1 MIHQISVHITIVV
14 YYRFFLLKIFL
25 STVTAMIPSPQHHGM
40 SPASGYLRVFPAY
53 NTGLIK
59 GTSVKLY
66 ITIMTTTSD
75 VIRLVVHQLEKTRV
89 ERGIPGS
96 MIMEDDLNDF
106 YLVAISGNQEWILN
120 EDYNPLQLQ
129 QQSQA
134 QKCHLYVRRK
144 SEQLRLTE
152 QVTTV

>member
-1 MIHQISVHITIVV
+1 MHNFILRI
-14 YYRFFLLKIFL
+14 FFCFL
-25 STVTAMIPSPQHHGM
+25 STVTAMIPSPQHRGM

-89 ERGIPGS
+89 ERGIPGR
-96 MIMEDDLNDF
+96 MIMEDDLTDF
-106 YLVAISGNQEWILN
+106 YLVAISGNQERVLN

-144 SEQLRLTE
+144 SEQLRFTE

>member
-1 MIHQISVHITIVV
+1 
-14 YYRFFLLKIFL
+14 
-25 STVTAMIPSPQHHGM
+25 MIPSPQSRTT

-53 NTGLIK
+53 DTGLIK

-66 ITIMTTTSD
+66 ITIMTTTCD

-89 ERGIPGS
+89 ERGIQGRV
-96 MIMEDDLNDF
+96 IMEDDLNDF
-106 YLVAISGNQEWILN
+106 YLVAVSGNQEWILN

-129 QQSQA
+129 QQSQTH
-134 QKCHLYVRRK
+134 KCQLYVRRR
-144 SEQLRLTE
+144 SEQLRYLD